1 MSIPSNV
8 LPLFDVRVAFMKD
21 AEAEEE
27 NESDIYATL
36 GITFGVIGFAANGFG
51 VLGLVFSILSLNKGD
66 DRKLPLIAFII
77 STITTAI
84 PFFYFSKRQLSL
96 RIDDQQFSCGYI
108 ASFMPCMFQRYRTI
122 EATMDY

>member
-1 MSIPSNV
+1 MGILAVGGKTAIPSNV

-27 NESDIYATL
+27 NESDIQSDIYATL
-36 GITFGVIGFAANGFG
+36 GITFGAMGFAGNGFG
-51 VLGLVFSILSLNKGD
+51 VLGLVFSILSFNKGD

-84 PFFYFSKRQLSL
+84 PFLL
-96 RIDDQQFSCGYI
+96 
-108 ASFMPCMFQRYRTI
+108 
-122 EATMDY
+122 

>member
-1 MSIPSNV
+1 MGILAVGGKTAIPSNV

-36 GITFGVIGFAANGFG
+36 GITFGVIGFAANGMG
-51 VLGLVFSILSLNKGD
+51 VLGLVFSILSLNKDD
-66 DRKLPLIAFII
+66 DRKLPIIAFII

-84 PFFYFSKRQLSL
+84 PFLL
-96 RIDDQQFSCGYI
+96 
-108 ASFMPCMFQRYRTI
+108 
-122 EATMDY
+122 

>member
-1 MSIPSNV
+1 MLAVGGKIAIPSNV

-36 GITFGVIGFAANGFG
+36 GITFGAMGFAGIGFG
-51 VLGLVFSILSLNKGD
+51 VLGLVFSILSFNKGD

-77 STITTAI
+77 SPITTAI
-84 PFFYFSKRQLSL
+84 PFLL
-96 RIDDQQFSCGYI
+96 
-108 ASFMPCMFQRYRTI
+108 
-122 EATMDY
+122 

>member
-36 GITFGVIGFAANGFG
+36 GITFGAMGFAGNGFG
-51 VLGLVFSILSLNKGD
+51 VLGLVFSILSLNKSD

-84 PFFYFSKRQLSL
+84 PFLL
-96 RIDDQQFSCGYI
+96 
-108 ASFMPCMFQRYRTI
+108 
-122 EATMDY
+122 

>member
-51 VLGLVFSILSLNKGD
+51 VLGLVFSILSLNKSD
-66 DRKLPLIAFII
+66 DQKLPLIAFII

-84 PFFYFSKRQLSL
+84 PFFTLVS
-96 RIDDQQFSCGYI
+96 
-108 ASFMPCMFQRYRTI
+108 AS
-122 EATMDY
+122 

>member
-36 GITFGVIGFAANGFG
+36 GITFGVIGFAANGMG
-51 VLGLVFSILSLNKGD
+51 VLGLVFSILSLNKND
-66 DRKLPLIAFII
+66 DRKLPIIAFII

-84 PFFYFSKRQLSL
+84 PFLL
-96 RIDDQQFSCGYI
+96 
-108 ASFMPCMFQRYRTI
+108 
-122 EATMDY
+122 

>member
-36 GITFGVIGFAANGFG
+36 GITFGAMGFAGNGFG
-51 VLGLVFSILSLNKGD
+51 VLGLVFSILSLNKDD
-66 DRKLPLIAFII
+66 DRKLPIIAFII

-84 PFFYFSKRQLSL
+84 PFLL
-96 RIDDQQFSCGYI
+96 
-108 ASFMPCMFQRYRTI
+108 
-122 EATMDY
+122 

>member
-1 MSIPSNV
+1 
-8 LPLFDVRVAFMKD
+8 MKD

-51 VLGLVFSILSLNKGD
+51 VLGLVFSILSLNKSD

-84 PFFYFSKRQLSL
+84 PFYFSKRQLSL
-96 RIDDQQFSCGYI
+96 RIDDQQFSCGYVSSI
-108 ASFMPCMFQRYRTI
+108 MPCMFQRYRTI
-122 EATMDY
+122 EATIDY